1 MNKHLITI
9 GLALLASCI
18 VKADPIDQKRAAT
31 IASEYA
37 VAGHQMTLVTKSQRT
52 PSMALKLKAAVAK
65 TSPYYIYSRGEN
77 KGFVIVS
84 GDDCL
89 PEVLGYTEQGNFDPN
104 NLPPALS
111 DMLAY
116 YANAIEVAQMK
127 GTNFR
132 YDEKKYIQHAA
143 ADRQNIAPF
152 VTSHWHQSSP
162 YNDRCPLI
170 KGTNNKALTGCVATA
185 ASQILYY
192 WRKDLPNTLQ
202 GTTPTY
208 GYGDAP
214 VTESLPKGTPL
225 KWNLMRD
232 QYGNEPAEYKEAV
245 ADLVFAC
252 GAATWL
258 TYGSSTSGNIEK
270 IPATFSGFF
279 GMNGGWVAY
288 RDSYSQEAW
297 TQLLYNELAQGRPV
311 MYTGVHPNNG
321 GHAVFVHGY
330 QASTDKFYFNFG
342 WGAGNGYDGYYT
354 TTQADGMNGFNG
366 YQSALINAYPK
377 QWNVKADIK
386 APQHVLANI
395 ETTYRIT
402 FENNSTLDFS
412 GFYLFA
418 ATSKSKPTDLKN
430 AKSSDTETVI
440 PTGTKGCFNLTAKAT
455 TASTWYITLTDANLN
470 VLAQIP
476 VETETPEPK
485 LSAKAVTVGGLLQ
498 TESYAGNT
506 YTVVANSKAQ
516 VTATIHNAADQAF
529 GGTAKL
535 DLYSSED
542 NGETFTLL
550 KTVSKSNA
558 VVDANGDTD
567 VEFNVSSIETDKL
580 YKVMVSD
587 SWGSLSAKTDVD
599 VAGHQPAYFRLT
611 GSSDLT
617 ASLSDGNLVF
627 QGTWDPSVFST
638 LIGRNAN
645 KNAINYDLTQV
656 TGVSKVSAD
665 EFPNANALIYAPAGA
680 TGKNVIV
687 DGACSE
693 LVLQP
698 GGTFKPKA
706 DFVAG
711 SASVLLDE
719 RYDNWNLLTVPF
731 NCSVPDGFL
740 ARRIDSHK
748 TTTSGITSG
757 AVEVTEL
764 EAGHTYL
771 LINTGK
777 PALQQTSSTSVVAA
791 PAENA
796 DPALVGIYEATEV
809 PAGGKVIT
817 VNDDGKPYF
826 TKSPNGTVADA
837 LMGYF
842 YDEAMKSTD
851 FRAYPSTTLDP
862 AYIDMAAAI
871 RQLRQLYA
879 EYKEIVTA
887 RANKAMTD
895 SIANA
900 EHRFSTMEFESA
912 STTKAYTKALNAF
925 AAEYVTMLIGGD
937 DLELD
942 MTSAISNPSF
952 DESNTIAKGWT
963 VEGKVSIRQNS
974 NLTYATFGPTPATP
988 NYLSA
993 DANTVVSQTVSN
1005 LKPGIYSLS
1014 AWVGAPEESTVITLT
1029 CGDKEVTANGHA
1041 FGKHYLTQVEI
1052 TEIEVGED
1060 GQLTI
1065 SLTGNDQ
1072 FTADEF
1078 KLTCLSMEAD
1088 DDETGINQLPV
1099 TGTSHRSSTIY
1110 NLAGQRITNTS
1121 RPGIY
1126 IIGGKKV
1133 LK

>member
-1 MNKHLITI
+1 MNKHIITLC
-9 GLALLASCI
+9 LALFATSFAS
-18 VKADPIDQKRAAT
+18 ADPIDQRKAAS
-31 IASEYA
+31 IAQDYA
-37 VAGHQMTLVTKSQRT
+37 VKGHNITLVTECQRT
-52 PSMALKLKAAVAK
+52 PSLAKNLKPSVAS
-65 TSPYYIYSRGEN
+65 TAPYYVFSRGEN

-89 PEVLGYTEQGNFDPN
+89 PEVLGYCDQGNFDPADM
-104 NLPPALS
+104 PPALK
-111 DMLAY
+111 DMLDC
-116 YANAIEVAQMK
+116 YARGVEEAQLK
-127 GTNFR
+127 GTNQR
-132 YDEKKYIQHAA
+132 LDEPKMIARAA
-143 ADRQNIAPF
+143 ANRQNIAPF
-152 VTSHWHQSSP
+152 VTAHWHQSSP
-162 YNDRCPLI
+162 YNDRCPFL
-170 KGTNNKALTGCVATA
+170 KNTTNRAVTGCVATA

-192 WRKDLPNTLQ
+192 WRKDLPSTLQ

-225 KWNLMRD
+225 KWSLMRD

-288 RDSYSQEAW
+288 RDSYSQENW
-297 TQLLYNELAQGRPV
+297 TQLIYNELAQGRPV

-330 QASTDKFYFNFG
+330 QASTDKFWFNFG

-354 TTQADGMNGFNG
+354 TTQTDGMNGFCG
-366 YQSALINAYPK
+366 SQSALINAYPK
-377 QWNVKADIK
+377 QWNVKAFIK
-386 APQHVLANI
+386 APEHVYANI

-418 ATSKSKPTDLKN
+418 ATSKAKPTDLKN
-430 AKSSDTETVI
+430 AKSFDTETIV
-440 PTGTKGCFNLTAKAT
+440 PTGSKGTFNLTAKVSSAN
-455 TASTWYITLTDANLN
+455 TWYITLTDANLN
-470 VLAQIP
+470 ILAQVP
-476 VETETPEPK
+476 VETETPQPK

-498 TESYAGNT
+498 TETYADNT
-506 YTVVANSKAQ
+506 YTIVANSKAQ
-516 VTATIHNAADQAF
+516 ATATIHNAADQAF

-535 DLYSSED
+535 DLYCSED
-542 NGETFTLL
+542 NGQTFTFL
-550 KTVSKSNA
+550 KNISKSNA
-558 VVDANGDTD
+558 VVNANGDTD
-567 VEFNVSSIETDKL
+567 VEFNISNIETDKL
-580 YKVMVSD
+580 YKLLVSD
-587 SWGSLSAKTDVD
+587 SWGSLSSKADVD
-599 VAGHQPAYFRLT
+599 VTNQQPAYFRLT
-611 GSSDLT
+611 GTSDLS
-617 ASLSDGNLVF
+617 ASMSGDELVF
-627 QGTWDPSVFST
+627 QGTWDPSAFTTIVGKS
-638 LIGRNAN
+638 AN

-656 TGVSKVSAD
+656 TGVSKVNAD
-665 EFPNANALIYAPAGA
+665 ELPNPNALIYAPAGA
-680 TGKNVIV
+680 TGQNVIV
-687 DGACSE
+687 DGVCSQ

-698 GGTFKPKA
+698 GATFKPKA

-711 SASVLLDE
+711 SASVMLDE
-719 RYDNWNLLTVPF
+719 RYDNWNLLTVPC
-731 NCSVPDGFL
+731 NCTVPDGFL
-740 ARRIDSHK
+740 ARRVDSHK
-748 TTTSGITSG
+748 TTSSGIASG
-757 AVEVTEL
+757 TVDVTEL

-771 LINTGK
+771 FINTGK
-777 PALQQTSSTSVVAA
+777 AALQQSTSTSVVAE
-791 PAENA
+791 PLTNN
-796 DPALVGIYEATEV
+796 DPALVGFYEATEV

-817 VNDDGKPYF
+817 VNSDGKPYF
-826 TKSPNGTVADA
+826 TKAPNGTVADA

-871 RQLRQLYA
+871 RQLRLLYA
-879 EYKEIVTA
+879 EYKNIVTPA
-887 RANKAMTD
+887 ANKEMTD
-895 SIANA
+895 SIASA
-900 EHRFSTMEFESA
+900 EHRFSTMEFETA
-912 STTKAYTKALNAF
+912 TTAKAYTKALNAF

-942 MTSAISNPSF
+942 VTSAITNPSF

-963 VEGKVSIRQNS
+963 VDGHINIRQNS
-974 NLTYATFGPTPATP
+974 NLTYATFGPMPSTP

-993 DANTVVSQTVSN
+993 DANTVVSQTVN
-1005 LKPGIYSLS
+1005 DLKPGIYSLS

-1029 CGDKEVTANGHA
+1029 CGDKEVTANGHP

-1052 TEIEVGED
+1052 TDIEVGEE
-1060 GQLTI
+1060 GQITI

-1078 KLTCLSMEAD
+1078 KLICLSMEQ
-1088 DDETGINQLPV
+1088 ETAIGHISDTTTAP
-1099 TGTSHRSSTIY
+1099 SSGIY
-1110 NLAGQRITNTS
+1110 NLNGQRVSNTT
-1121 RPGIY
+1121 RPGLY

-1133 LK
+1133 LVK

>member
-1 MNKHLITI
+1 MKKHLLTI
-9 GLALLASCI
+9 AVLTLATCI
-18 VKADPIDQKRAAT
+18 AKADPIDQKRAAT

-37 VAGHQMTLVTKSQRT
+37 SPGKQVTLVTKSKRT
-52 PSMALKLKAAVAK
+52 PSMAMKLKAAVAA
-65 TSPYYIYSRGEN
+65 TSPYYIYSRGEG

-116 YANAIEVAQMK
+116 YANAVEVAQMK

-132 YDEKKYIQHAA
+132 YDEKKYIQRAA
-143 ADRQNIAPF
+143 ANRQNIAPF
-152 VTSHWHQSSP
+152 VSAHWHQSSP

-202 GTTPTY
+202 STTPTY

-214 VTESLPKGTPL
+214 VTESVPKGTPL

-232 QYGNEPAEYKEAV
+232 QYGNEPAEYKQAV
-245 ADLVFAC
+245 ADLVYAC
-252 GAATWL
+252 GTATWL

-270 IPATFSGFF
+270 IPATFNGFF

-288 RDSYSQEAW
+288 RNSYSQENW
-297 TQLLYNELAQGRPV
+297 TQLLYDELAKGHPV

-354 TTQADGMNGFNG
+354 TTQTDGMNGFNG
-366 YQSALINAYPK
+366 SQSALIGAYPK
-377 QWNVKADIK
+377 QWNVKASIK
-386 APQHVLANI
+386 APEHVYANV
-395 ETTYRIT
+395 EATYRIT

-418 ATSKSKPTDLKN
+418 ATSKAKPTDLKN
-430 AKSSDTETVI
+430 AKSSDTETVVS
-440 PTGTKGCFNLTAKAT
+440 TGTKGTFSLTAKASS
-455 TASTWYITLTDANLN
+455 ASTWYITLTDANLT

-476 VETETPEPK
+476 VETEISEPK
-485 LSAKAVTVGGLLQ
+485 LSAKTITVSGLRQ
-498 TESYAGNT
+498 TENYAGNT

-516 VTATIHNAADQAF
+516 VTATIHNAADQSF

-535 DLYSSED
+535 DLYSSDD
-542 NGETFTLL
+542 NGETFTFL
-550 KTVSKSNA
+550 KNITKSNA
-558 VVDANGDTD
+558 TVDANGDTD
-567 VEFNVSSIETDKL
+567 VEFNISSIESDKL
-580 YKVMVSD
+580 YKVMVND
-587 SWGSLSAKTDVD
+587 TWGSISVKTTVD
-599 VAGHQPAYFRLT
+599 VASQQPAYFRLT
-611 GSSDLT
+611 GSSDLSAT
-617 ASLSDGNLVF
+617 MSGNELVF
-627 QGTWDPSVFST
+627 TGTWDPSAFTTIVNRT
-638 LIGRNAN
+638 TN

-656 TGVSKVSAD
+656 TGVSRVKVD
-665 EFPNANALIYAPAGA
+665 EFPNANALIFAPAGA
-680 TGKNVIV
+680 TGKNVVV
-687 DGACSE
+687 DGVCSE

-698 GGTFKPKA
+698 GATFKPKA

-711 SASVLLDE
+711 TASVILDE
-719 RYDNWNLLTVPF
+719 RYDNWNLITIPF

-748 TTTSGITSG
+748 TTSSGINSG
-757 AVEVTEL
+757 AVDVTEL

-771 LINTGK
+771 FINTGK
-777 PALQQTSSTSVVAA
+777 PALVQSSSTSVAAA
-791 PAENA
+791 PLTNN

-809 PAGGKVIT
+809 PAGGKTIT
-817 VNDDGKPYF
+817 YSDGKPYF
-826 TKSPNGTVADA
+826 TKAPNGTVADA

-851 FRAYPSTTLDP
+851 FRAYPSTLLDP

-879 EYKEIVTA
+879 EYKDIVTA
-887 RANKAMTD
+887 AANKTMTD
-895 SIANA
+895 SIASA
-900 EHRFSTMEFESA
+900 EHRFTTMEFETA
-912 STTKAYTKALNAF
+912 STAKAYTKALNAF

-942 MTSAISNPSF
+942 VTSAITNPSF

-963 VEGKVSIRQNS
+963 VDGKIYIRQNS
-974 NLTYATFGPTPATP
+974 NLTYATFGPSSATP

-993 DANTVVSQTVSN
+993 DANTIVSQTISD
-1005 LKPGIYSLS
+1005 LKPGIYNLS
-1014 AWVGAPEESTVITLT
+1014 AWVGAPEENTVITLT
-1029 CGDKEVTANGHA
+1029 CGGKEVTANGHA
-1041 FGKHYLTQVEI
+1041 FGKHYLSQVEI
-1052 TEIEVGED
+1052 TEIEVAEE
-1060 GQLTI
+1060 GQITI

-1072 FTADEF
+1072 FMADEF
-1078 KLTCLSMEAD
+1078 KLTCISMEQ
-1088 DDETGINQLPV
+1088 ETGIIQLPS
-1099 TGTSHRSSTIY
+1099 THSGNNSSAIY
-1110 NLAGQRITNTS
+1110 NLSGQRVNNTKH
-1121 RPGIY
+1121 PGIY
-1126 IIGGKKV
+1126 IMNGKK
-1133 LK
+1133 LIMK